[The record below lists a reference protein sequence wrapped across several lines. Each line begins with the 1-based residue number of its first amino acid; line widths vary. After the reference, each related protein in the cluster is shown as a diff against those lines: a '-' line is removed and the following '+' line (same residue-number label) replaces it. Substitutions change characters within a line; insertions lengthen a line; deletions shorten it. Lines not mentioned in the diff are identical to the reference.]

1 MNYLIA
7 LAGYSFYVIE
17 LGLKS

>member
-7 LAGYSFYVIE
+7 LARYSSYVIE